1 MRSHLLI
8 AMTALVILAI
18 EWSRQLGTILP
29 IPFLLLYASVVASG
43 GMGGILA
50 GGISGALATAFIGYA
65 AMIGFGP
72 PTLTGGE
79 LQAFLGMALYLGTGL
94 LLGRVRD
101 QRNRFERQTR
111 EHEASLQERI
121 AQLTG
126 QFAAILYNAP
136 MAIFL
141 KDRDGR
147 FQFVNRR
154 FAEWYG
160 VAEQDAVGKTSHDI
174 FPAEMADAYVAQDR
188 EVTETRAVLE
198 REHEIVFA
206 DGSRHPIVVTKF
218 PVLDAT
224 GDFIGI
230 GTCNIDVTDR
240 HLAEERLAQAQKM
253 EAVGQLTGGVAHD
266 FNNLLMIIQGNAELL
281 AGRGGAALPLVRAI
295 QRASERGAGLTQRLL
310 AFSRRQPLSP
320 QAIDLSELL
329 AGMSDLLA
337 RSLGETIHVDT
348 VRHDG
353 LWNAMAD
360 PGQVETA
367 ILNLAINAR
376 DAMREGGK
384 LTIECA
390 NVRIDRDYADRN
402 PDVQAGEYV
411 VLGVSDTGGGM
422 SAAVRERA
430 FEPFFT
436 TKGLGEGSGLG
447 LSMVYGFV
455 KQSGG
460 HTTIYSEEGQGTTV
474 KIFLPRAEGA
484 ARPEEARRDDDAPRG
499 RGERIL
505 VIEDDPDVRALAVVI
520 LEGLGYRVVDV
531 GAAAAARDVLAGGA
545 PVDVMLS
552 DVVLPGG
559 TSGPEFAEE
568 ARAARPDLK
577 VIFMSGYP
585 AEAAKRNSFLG
596 SDQVLL
602 NKPFVTR
609 QLAKA
614 LRSALG

>member
-1 MRSHLLI
+1 MNWRSCSDPLVRDVRGRSRSLTRDPEDGCYSGKKCTKSRLGNGVTDELGGTGGGLRGRTMMRSHLLI

-240 HLAEERLAQAQKM
+240 HLAEERLA
-253 EAVGQLTGGVAHD
+253 
-266 FNNLLMIIQGNAELL
+266 
-281 AGRGGAALPLVRAI
+281 RPR
-295 QRASERGAGLTQRLL
+295 RWRPWAS
-310 AFSRRQPLSP
+310 
-320 QAIDLSELL
+320 
-329 AGMSDLLA
+329 
-337 RSLGETIHVDT
+337 
-348 VRHDG
+348 
-353 LWNAMAD
+353 
-360 PGQVETA
+360 
-367 ILNLAINAR
+367 
-376 DAMREGGK
+376 
-384 LTIECA
+384 
-390 NVRIDRDYADRN
+390 
-402 PDVQAGEYV
+402 
-411 VLGVSDTGGGM
+411 
-422 SAAVRERA
+422 
-430 FEPFFT
+430 
-436 TKGLGEGSGLG
+436 
-447 LSMVYGFV
+447 
-455 KQSGG
+455 
-460 HTTIYSEEGQGTTV
+460 
-474 KIFLPRAEGA
+474 
-484 ARPEEARRDDDAPRG
+484 
-499 RGERIL
+499 
-505 VIEDDPDVRALAVVI
+505 
-520 LEGLGYRVVDV
+520 
-531 GAAAAARDVLAGGA
+531 
-545 PVDVMLS
+545 
-552 DVVLPGG
+552 
-559 TSGPEFAEE
+559 
-568 ARAARPDLK
+568 
-577 VIFMSGYP
+577 
-585 AEAAKRNSFLG
+585 
-596 SDQVLL
+596 
-602 NKPFVTR
+602 
-609 QLAKA
+609 
-614 LRSALG
+614 